1 VIHSVVYHTFVTVIE
16 DTINRMPTPEWSLEL
31 MIRDRQIVLL
41 DVGDHDAV
49 H

>member
-1 VIHSVVYHTFVTVIE
+1 
-16 DTINRMPTPEWSLEL
+16 MPTPEWGLEL

-49 H
+49 Y